1 MAMFVP
7 TYNGP
12 AIPIYEH
19 KIRALKDLMNPIVN
33 Q

>member
-1 MAMFVP
+1 MYVP

-12 AIPIYEH
+12 AIPYYDH
-19 KIRALKDLMNPIVN
+19 KIRALKVLKSPIFN

>member
-12 AIPIYEH
+12 AIPEH